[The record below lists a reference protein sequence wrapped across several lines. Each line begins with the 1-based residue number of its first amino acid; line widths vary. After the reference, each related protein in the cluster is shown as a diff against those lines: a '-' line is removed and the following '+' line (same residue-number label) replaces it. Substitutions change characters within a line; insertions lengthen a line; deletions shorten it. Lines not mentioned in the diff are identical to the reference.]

1 MNGRIIM
8 KNSELIDLLSKEL
21 VRKTQDDDLSFAS
34 YEDYISDC
42 VKNWIIDNKIT
53 MSNNESPV
61 CKICGFQISEEE
73 SKRNDGICYDCN
85 LDEDL

>member
-1 MNGRIIM
+1 
-8 KNSELIDLLSKEL
+8 
-21 VRKTQDDDLSFAS
+21 
-34 YEDYISDC
+34 
-42 VKNWIIDNKIT
+42 

>member
-1 MNGRIIM
+1 
-8 KNSELIDLLSKEL
+8 
-21 VRKTQDDDLSFAS
+21 
-34 YEDYISDC
+34 
-42 VKNWIIDNKIT
+42 

-61 CKICGFQISEEE
+61 CKICGFQIPEEE